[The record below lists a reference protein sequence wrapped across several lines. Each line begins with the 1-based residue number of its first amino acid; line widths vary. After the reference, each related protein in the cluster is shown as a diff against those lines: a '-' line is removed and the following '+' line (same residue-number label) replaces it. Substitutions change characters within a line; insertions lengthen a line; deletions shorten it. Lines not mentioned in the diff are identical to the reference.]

1 MFATNALQLATG
13 ALSCDNYG
21 QPSMAIQLMVA
32 CIADPAHVCLLPTPP
47 PLFSLLSIP
56 HLLFPTSSACQG
68 TQDRTQVTLQPSQLI
83 SDSL

>member
-47 PLFSLLSIP
+47 PPFLSAVHSTP
-56 HLLFPTSSACQG
+56 PLPNFFCLPG
-68 TQDRTQVTLQPSQLI
+68 DPGQDPSYLAAQ
-83 SDSL
+83 SVDQ